1 MSQTFLPSLP
11 ELFPAGSVVLFT
23 GDSITHGGRGGDM
36 NHYLGHGYAAEI
48 AMRYLGYM
56 PDRGLQFANRGV
68 SGDTSGRL
76 VARWRED
83 AFPFTPCET
92 GYGSAFPESANHP
105 LVPDFLSILVGV
117 NDLLG
122 DRRTTPGE
130 YERNLRFMVED
141 ARRAKPSVT
150 IILCEPFRMPLLPGD
165 KIIGRQEIVGRLAR
179 ECGLVHVPFQR
190 LFSDILPRLNRNPG
204 YWFWDT
210 AHPTYAAHI
219 HMADFWI
226 RSVAAALAPRS
237 NGQEGGDGGAVGVG
251 GEARLDARAGV

>member
-1 MSQTFLPSLP
+1 
-11 ELFPAGSVVLFT
+11 
-23 GDSITHGGRGGDM
+23 
-36 NHYLGHGYAAEI
+36 
-48 AMRYLGYM
+48 
-56 PDRGLQFANRGV
+56 
-68 SGDTSGRL
+68 
-76 VARWRED
+76 
-83 AFPFTPCET
+83 
-92 GYGSAFPESANHP
+92 
-105 LVPDFLSILVGV
+105 
-117 NDLLG
+117 
-122 DRRTTPGE
+122 
-130 YERNLRFMVED
+130 MVED

-165 KIIGRQEIVGRLAR
+165 EIIGRQEIVGRLAR

-219 HMADFWI
+219 HMADLLI
-226 RSVAAALAPRS
+226 RSVAVALAPRS